1 MSNRKTIGDNGM
13 NASPDELNVLT
24 RDIKEIFKRDV
35 SRPAIDLHNEDSVT
49 NCIIEYFDDCE
60 RVGKRP
66 ANMGLYRAL
75 GVSRQDINN
84 AIMGYS
90 KRKISPTCLDI
101 IKKALQLISE
111 YREQLGMQGKL
122 HPTTMI
128 FWQKNYDGLEDYTR
142 LEVQPINE
150 RDAILSPE
158 QVRAALDVDRIQEDI
173 D

>member
-1 MSNRKTIGDNGM
+1 MSNRKTIGDNGV
-13 NASPDELNVLT
+13 NASIEDLSVLT
-24 RDIKEIFKRDV
+24 RDIKEIFKRDC

-90 KRKISPTCLDI
+90 RRKISPNCLDI

-142 LEVQPINE
+142 LEIQPSVDNE
-150 RDAILSPE
+150 AMLSPE
-158 QVRAALDVDRIQEDI
+158 QVRAALDIDRIQGDN